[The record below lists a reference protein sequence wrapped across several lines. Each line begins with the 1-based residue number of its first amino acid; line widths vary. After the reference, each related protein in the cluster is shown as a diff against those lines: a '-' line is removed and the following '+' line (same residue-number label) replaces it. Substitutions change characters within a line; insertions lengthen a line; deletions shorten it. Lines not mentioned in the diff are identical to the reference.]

1 MKQSPSAGFN
11 QIFVPLMLG
20 LIALFMLGCGP
31 LEQPAYVN
39 AVTEPAPTINTAFIE
54 PTRFPT
60 STPLPTLTP
69 VPLPTATEIIPTE
82 TILIFGDRFH
92 PDWGYL
98 DFGTFTEI
106 TTGNAFSGNTYLQV
120 IPREVNNQ
128 FLIRLLNSN
137 SKTYDRENIIRF
149 SFYLRSPNADLNP
162 EEFLLKTQG
171 SNSNI
176 YWVENDSSAN
186 ENADLFF
193 TNTQLTFYEVRAIPQ
208 GEWLYIEVE
217 PADQVFDPV
226 YDFFTGFIL
235 DTREIELFEYHL
247 DQIEI
252 TLEKE

>member
-1 MKQSPSAGFN
+1 MKHSRLAGLK
-11 QIFVPLMLG
+11 QILLPFMFG
-20 LIALFMLGCGP
+20 LITLFVIGCGP

-98 DFGTFTEI
+98 DSGTFTEI
-106 TTGNAFSGNTYLQV
+106 ATGDAFGGNAYLQV
-120 IPREVNNQ
+120 RPRELSNQ
-128 FLIRLLNSN
+128 FLIRLLESN
-137 SKTYDRENIIRF
+137 SKGYERERVIRF
-149 SFYLRSPNADLNP
+149 SFYLRSPDNDLDP
-162 EEFLLKTQG
+162 EEFALKIQG
-171 SNSNI
+171 SNSNL
-176 YWVENDSSAN
+176 YWVENDSSTN
-186 ENADLFF
+186 ENEDLSFL
-193 TNTQLTFYEVRAIPQ
+193 NTQLTFYQIEAIPQ
-208 GEWLYIEVE
+208 GEWLFVEVIPE
-217 PADQVFDPV
+217 DQVFDPL

-235 DTREIELFEYHL
+235 DSRHVELFEYHL